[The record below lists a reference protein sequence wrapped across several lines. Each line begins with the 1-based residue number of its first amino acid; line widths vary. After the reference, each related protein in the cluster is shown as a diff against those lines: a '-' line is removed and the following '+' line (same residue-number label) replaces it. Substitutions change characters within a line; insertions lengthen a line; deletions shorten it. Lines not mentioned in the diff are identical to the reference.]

1 MTSTKNIYEQIFN
14 LSRDAFVLVDQ
25 KERIRLVNKKAA
37 ELYAYDMSEMIG
49 MKVQML
55 IHPDHK
61 HEFVRFAN
69 EISENG
75 SFVTSSKDLKKD
87 GAIFYSEIKGN
98 LVFLENEPMFL
109 AIVRDISDRIDI
121 KERLS
126 VSEDNYKLLAENIQD
141 VIWTLTPDLKVSYV
155 SPSIEKMRGFTAEE
169 VMEQTL
175 EELVLPHSIEIVRH
189 LINSFFVS
197 LEQGAPDKEAK
208 TVEIEQMCKDGSTI
222 WSEVLVTPFFD
233 ENDRFKFFLGVSRNI
248 TERIA
253 DRKEKEQLQNQLRL
267 QWQRMPIGFIV
278 WDKNSRIA
286 SWNPAAEKIFGYT
299 EEEMIGKKPFD
310 QLVPENFHSELDHI
324 WEELHNDDITIHNI
338 NQNITKN
345 RGIITCK
352 WSNTPLRGE
361 RGELIGVL
369 SMIQDITKEQ
379 KNEQELKLH
388 RENLEE
394 IVKKRTEELE
404 KQAKK
409 LHDSQIA
416 LTFLLEDTN
425 ETRLDLEAANS
436 KLDAVNKELEAF
448 SYSVSHDLRAP
459 LNRMDGFSKA
469 LLDDY
474 SESLGA
480 RGIHYLN
487 RIRASSKHMTSLI
500 NNILDLSRIST
511 REILKKEIN
520 ISTLIAKIVDE
531 LTESSPERKVNF
543 SIQKKMV
550 LKADK
555 TLMEII
561 LRNLLE
567 NAWKF
572 TKDKDIAEISCGMKS
587 IDNQNVFYVKD
598 NGVGFNMNYYD
609 QLFKPFRRLHSERDF
624 TGSGVGLATVL
635 RIVNRHKG
643 KIWAESEI
651 NVGTT
656 FYIVL

>member
-1 MTSTKNIYEQIFN
+1 MTKPENIYEQVFN
-14 LSRDAFVLVDQ
+14 LSGDAFVLVDQ

-37 ELYAYDMSEMIG
+37 ELYEYDKSEMIG
-49 MKVQML
+49 MKVQKL
-55 IHPDHK
+55 IHHDHK
-61 HEFVRFAN
+61 HEFVRFAK
-69 EISENG
+69 EISEHG
-75 SFVTSSKDLKKD
+75 SFITSSKDLKKD
-87 GAIFYSEIKGN
+87 GTIFHSEIKGN
-98 LVFLENEPMFL
+98 LVFFENEPMFL
-109 AIVRDISDRIDI
+109 AIVRDISDRVSIN
-121 KERLS
+121 KRLS
-126 VSEDNYKLLAENIQD
+126 ASEDNYKLLAENIQD

-197 LEQGAPDKEAK
+197 LEQGTLDKEAK
-208 TVEIEQMCKDGSTI
+208 TIEIEQLCKDGSTI
-222 WSEVLVTPFFD
+222 WAEVLVTPYFD
-233 ENDRFKFFLGVSRNI
+233 ENDNFIFFLGVSRNI

-253 DRKEKEQLQNQLRL
+253 DRKEKEQLQKQLQI
-267 QWQRMPIGFIV
+267 QWQKMPIGFVI
-278 WDKNSRIA
+278 WDKNSKVM
-286 SWNPAAEKIFGYT
+286 SWNPSAEKIFGYT

-310 QLVPENFHSELDHI
+310 QLVPKDFHFELDRI
-324 WEELHNDDITIHNI
+324 WKELHEDEKTIHNI

-352 WSNTPLRGE
+352 WSNTPLKGE
-361 RGELIGVL
+361 GGELIGVL

-379 KNEQELKLH
+379 KNERELKLH

-404 KQAKK
+404 RQAKK

-469 LLDDY
+469 LLEDY

-487 RIRASSKHMTSLI
+487 RIRASSKHMTNLI

-511 REILKKEIN
+511 REIIKKEIN
-520 ISTLIAKIVDE
+520 ISAMISKIVNE
-531 LTESSPERKVNF
+531 LTESSPGRKVNF
-543 SIQKKMV
+543 KVQKKMF

-572 TKDKDIAEISCGMKS
+572 TKDKDLAEISCGMKV
-587 IDNQNVFYVKD
+587 IDNQNVLFIKD
-598 NGVGFNMNYYD
+598 NGVGFNMKYYD

-624 TGSGVGLATVL
+624 TGTGIGLATVL

-656 FYIVL
+656 FNIVL